1 MEFCKFLKGIDF
13 FGKLPEFYIK
23 GRTKQPTIIGRTFT
37 IIFIIIYIIIFI
49 YKLYRMFIR
58 LDITFYD
65 SYSTTEET
73 PSINI
78 TNENFYLMFS
88 LYNDSGLPFIDES
101 IYYPMAYFNEDD
113 LERIELE
120 KCNIDKIGSKYRQ
133 FFRETDLENYYCL
146 SDVNY
151 TFLGYINSIKLQLFP
166 CKNYTEINN
175 NCKPKEVIDE
185 YLNGKT
191 FEVDF
196 EDILITPLN
205 YDSPVKERI
214 NLIYTSIYK
223 TFGQYMYT
231 EMQLVNI
238 ETSTNIFGFD
248 FLTNP
253 KNDYFIKYYSLEIL
267 PQPGYNLDDE
277 TNDYPIVEIEFQ
289 LNDKILL
296 EKRQYIQLID
306 VLGEVGGLMQI
317 IFSFFGVICSFV
329 TDILY
334 KKSIA
339 NNLFSFDLRK
349 KIISI
354 KKGKDLIF
362 KINHNKTKKEKNL
375 GNIITSENNH
385 INNINKE
392 KLLIMDT
399 SNDKE
404 INYKM
409 NDNYLI
415 NKKNI
420 IEINSFVNETNKAN
434 YDTTSVKNYSKEKEK
449 NKSQAFLNKSKK
461 INNELNFDSDNK
473 NDMIINKFNLKETL
487 ITLCFCYK
495 NKRNKKNKI
504 LLDETMNIII
514 EKLDILNLFRN
525 ICTIENLKNDFDYN
539 IGIFKMSEECS
550 NNLSDIE

>member
-1 MEFCKFLKGIDF
+1 MEFCDFLKGIDF

-23 GRTKQPTIIGRTFT
+23 GRPKKATIIGTTFT

-78 TNENFYLMFS
+78 TNENFYLLFS
-88 LYNDSGLPFIDES
+88 IYNDSGLPFIDES
-101 IYYPMAYFNEDD
+101 IYYPMAYFVERE
-113 LERIELE
+113 LEKIEVE

-133 FFRETDLENYYCL
+133 FFTQTNLDNYYCL
-146 SDVNY
+146 SKVNY
-151 TFLGYINSIKLQLFP
+151 TLLAYINSIKLQLFP
-166 CKNYTEINN
+166 CKNGTENNN
-175 NCKPKEVIDE
+175 NCKPKEIIDE
-185 YLNGKT
+185 YLNGKNL
-191 FEVDF
+191 EIDF
-196 EDILITPLN
+196 EDILITPFN

-214 NLIYTSIYK
+214 NLIYTTIFK
-223 TFGQYMYT
+223 TFGQYLFT
-231 EMQLVNI
+231 EMHLVNI
-238 ETSTNIFGFD
+238 ETSTNIFGFN

-253 KNDYFIKYYSLEIL
+253 KVDHFIKYDSLEII

-277 TNDYPIVEIEFQ
+277 TNNYPIVEIEFQ

-306 VLGEVGGLMQI
+306 VLGEVGGLMEI

-354 KKGKDLIF
+354 KKRNDSIF
-362 KINHNKTKKEKNL
+362 KFNLNKTKKETNL
-375 GNIITSENNH
+375 GNRIIIQNTNK
-385 INNINKE
+385 NINKIKNE
-392 KLLIMDT
+392 KLLIMDIL
-399 SNDKE
+399 NDEE
-404 INYKM
+404 INGKM
-409 NDNYLI
+409 SENHLI

-420 IEINSFVNETNKAN
+420 LEINSYGNKINKAK
-434 YDTTSVKNYSKEKEK
+434 YDSISVQNNSKEK
-449 NKSQAFLNKSKK
+449 
-461 INNELNFDSDNK
+461 
-473 NDMIINKFNLKETL
+473 
-487 ITLCFCYK
+487 
-495 NKRNKKNKI
+495 
-504 LLDETMNIII
+504 
-514 EKLDILNLFRN
+514 
-525 ICTIENLKNDFDYN
+525 
-539 IGIFKMSEECS
+539 
-550 NNLSDIE
+550 